1 MHDIKFIRENPQ
13 EFDRIMQRRG
23 IGNPSVQLLKIDEK
37 RRKLQ
42 KDLQA
47 LQAQRNELS
56 KQIGKLKSSGGN
68 AEELI
73 AKVASMKRIIP
84 ELESEEQGIADQI
97 NAILLSMPNLLDN
110 AVPDGTS
117 EDDNVLLR
125 QVGDLPKFEFTPRD
139 HVALGV
145 LTNSLDFEVAAEIS
159 GARFVVLS
167 GQIAKLE
174 RALASFMLDIHTL
187 EFGYTE
193 YLPPALVNSKT
204 MTGTGQLPKF
214 EGDLFKTTD
223 GRWLIPTAEVPLT
236 NMVANQILDADRL
249 PLRMTAYTP
258 CFRSEAGSAGR
269 DTRGMIRQHQF
280 SKVELVSVTSPN
292 DSSLELDRMTSI
304 AETVLKRLKLA
315 YRVVKLCSGDT
326 GFSSRQTNDI
336 EVWLPGQAEGEGRFR
351 EISSCS
357 TCGSFQARRMNS
369 RFRKAGQKE
378 TEFVH
383 TLNGSALAIGRCI
396 VAIME
401 NGQKKDGSILLPEAL
416 HNYMGTDKIDVTI

>member
-1 MHDIKFIRENPQ
+1 MHDIKFIRENAT
-13 EFDRIMQRRG
+13 EFDRIMQRKG
-23 IGNPSVQLLKIDEK
+23 LESPSVQILGLDEK

-42 KDLQA
+42 TELQA
-47 LQAQRNELS
+47 LQARRNESS
-56 KQIGKLKSSGGN
+56 KQIGVLKSSGGD
-68 AEELI
+68 ADELI
-73 AKVASMKRIIP
+73 AEVAFIKKKIP
-84 ELESEEQGIADQI
+84 ELESEEHKLAGQI
-97 NAILLSMPNLLDN
+97 NALLFSMPNLLDDN
-110 AVPDGTS
+110 VPDGAS
-117 EDDNVLLR
+117 EEDNVLLR
-125 QVGDLPKFEFTPRD
+125 QVGDIPKFEFKPRD
-139 HVALGV
+139 HVALGEV
-145 LTNSLDFEVAAEIS
+145 TKGLDFEAAAEIS

-167 GQIAKLE
+167 GQMAKLE
-174 RALASFMLDIHTL
+174 RALASFMLDIHTS

-214 EGDLFKTTD
+214 EDDLFKTTD

-280 SKVELVSVTSPN
+280 SKVELVSITDPN
-292 DSSLELDRMTSI
+292 ESDAELDRMTSV
-304 AETVLKRLKLA
+304 AETVLNRLKLA

-326 GFSSRQTNDI
+326 GFSARQTNDI
-336 EVWLPGQAEGEGRFR
+336 EVWLPGQDEGEGRFR

-357 TCGSFQARRMNS
+357 TCGPFQARRMNA
-369 RFRKAGQKE
+369 RFRRAGQKE

-383 TLNGSALAIGRCI
+383 TLNGSALAVGRCM

-401 NGQKKDGSILLPEAL
+401 NGQQKDGSILLPEAL
-416 HNYMGTDKIDVTI
+416 HSYMGTDKIR